1 MTNVLVGIGRPGA
14 GDDAAGVVLARLLR
28 RRNPKG
34 WTAIAAET
42 NPENFAGAIARLAP
56 REVVLAD
63 ACEMGEAP
71 GTVKELLPEETTG
84 GGFGTHA
91 PDLAMFE
98 AFLREA
104 APDVRLRLLAVQPAT
119 LAPGPMSRPVRGAV
133 RRLAETLLLPGGA
146 GRAAPG
152 RHFPLARGGKRVVI
166 SKEPARSS

>member
-28 RRNPKG
+28 RRTPTG
-34 WTAIAAET
+34 WRVFAAET
-42 NPENFAGAIARLAP
+42 TPEHFLGAIARLAP

-71 GTVKELLPEETTG
+71 GTVKELRANETTG
-84 GGFGTHA
+84 GSFGTHA

-104 APDVRLRLLAVQPAT
+104 APEARLRLLAVQPAK
-119 LAPGPMSRPVRGAV
+119 LAPGAMSRPVRGAV
-133 RRLAETLLLPGGA
+133 RRLAEALLSGDAP
-146 GRAAPG
+146 RAASSG
-152 RHFPLARGGKRVVI
+152 IFLSRGASG
-166 SKEPARSS
+166 AW